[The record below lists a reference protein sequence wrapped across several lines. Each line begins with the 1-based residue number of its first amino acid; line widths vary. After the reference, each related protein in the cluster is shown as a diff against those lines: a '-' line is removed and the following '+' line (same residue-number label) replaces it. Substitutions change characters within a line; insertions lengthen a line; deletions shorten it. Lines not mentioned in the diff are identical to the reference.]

1 MSVLSQNVIELN
13 LFTSLY
19 LLYLTVFI
27 IFRKAEN
34 RTMSIYFKPRL
45 PAMLFKEVDS
55 KLFFEFDKDFLL
67 KHIFLIIVNMLEYK
81 HVYAFKSFNKG
92 KGGGGVYGDTDA
104 LERCV
109 RVPYHTS

>member
-45 PAMLFKEVDS
+45 PAMLFNEVDS

-92 KGGGGVYGDTDA
+92 KGGGCM
-104 LERCV
+104 EIPMR
-109 RVPYHTS
+109 